1 MDLTAY
7 LAVAKRWWWTLLV
20 ATWVAGLGGYLAAS
34 RITPT
39 YEAQVRLL
47 VGPVNTDANTLKA
60 AGQLVQT
67 YGELVASRPLLE
79 STLAELGLDLPAGQ
93 LRAAV
98 RTTANDVTRLLT
110 IRVQDAD
117 PALAARLANTL
128 ADQLIGLTSRG
139 TSRPEGE
146 VQVVDFAQPP
156 GSPVAPQVS
165 LIALLAAAAGLIGAL
180 VLILLIEYFS
190 DTVKGSAELAALGPA
205 AVLGTVGRSPRSLRE
220 STQPLVVEAL
230 PESRTATAYRL
241 LSTKIEFADR
251 ERPLRSLLVVGAQ
264 GGEGAGEF
272 AANLAAVV
280 ARTGRRVTL
289 VDADPE
295 EAEVTALLR
304 LAGRSGVNELLE
316 GTVADLEEIRV
327 TRGPDIDVLPAGR
340 GAGARLID
348 PERATALLTR
358 ILARSDLVIVAA
370 APVHRSANTLVWARA
385 AEGTVVI
392 VGKDQTKRQNLAY
405 ATESLLML
413 GARLLGAVLLE
424 PRGGVVRGGLPARL
438 ARPFVPPAATT
449 AALATAPVAPAVSEP
464 AWAGHDLATGE
475 GGPTGPSGP
484 IAGQPDQGPPEGA
497 AVRPRARRKPSRLGS
512 DPLDAPRSEESARI
526 AWESFIHDVVSGG
539 AERDR

>member
-34 RITPT
+34 RIEPT

-47 VGPVNTDANTLKA
+47 VGPVNTDIDTLKA

-67 YGELVASRPLLE
+67 YGELVSSRPLLE
-79 STLAELGLDLPAGQ
+79 SALAELGLDRAAGQ
-93 LRAAV
+93 LRVAV

-146 VQVVDFAQPP
+146 VQVIDFAQPP
-156 GSPVAPQVS
+156 LSPVAPQVS
-165 LIALLAAAAGLIGAL
+165 LIALLAAAAGLLGAL

-190 DTVKGSAELAALGPA
+190 DTVKGAAELVGPGRP
-205 AVLGTVGRSPRSLRE
+205 AVLGTVGRSPPSLRE

-251 ERPLRSLLVVGAQ
+251 GRPLRSLLVVGAQ
-264 GGEGAGEF
+264 GGDGSGEF

-289 VDADPE
+289 LDADPE

-304 LAGRSGVNELLE
+304 LAGRSGINELLE
-316 GTVADLEEIRV
+316 GRVADLDEIRV
-327 TRGPDIDVLPAGR
+327 TRGPDIEVLPAGT
-340 GAGARLID
+340 GAGARLMD
-348 PERATALLTR
+348 PERATALLEG
-358 ILARSDLVIVAA
+358 IGASADLVIIAG

-385 AEGTVVI
+385 AEGTVLI

-405 ATESLLML
+405 ATESLLMV
-413 GARLLGAVLLE
+413 GARLLGTVLLE
-424 PRGGVVRGGLPARL
+424 QRRGL
-438 ARPFVPPAATT
+438 ARAGRPLRLGRPLAEPAAP
-449 AALATAPVAPAVSEP
+449 AVRAVAPAASAESGGP
-464 AWAGHDLATGE
+464 GHRASTRGGGATGQVAHV
-475 GGPTGPSGP
+475 
-484 IAGQPDQGPPEGA
+484 AGRRGQAATDGA
-497 AVRPRARRKPSRLGS
+497 AVTPRARRRQSTLGS
-512 DPLDAPRSEESARI
+512 DPLDAPRSEENARL
-526 AWESFIHDVVSGG
+526 AWESFVHDVVSGG
-539 AERDR
+539 AKRDR